1 MRRVTQRG
9 MMEMRTAWITGALV
23 VATGAIVALAVPVAA
38 PAVLLGMLG
47 PLAVATGSLVAVDRA
62 YRRSPQRVTK
72 LMLKLFLG
80 KIVAFG
86 LYVALAI
93 ATLSLDPVWF
103 IGSFTVSF
111 VAFHVAEA
119 AHLQRLFS
127 S

>member
-1 MRRVTQRG
+1 
-9 MMEMRTAWITGALV
+9 
-23 VATGAIVALAVPVAA
+23 
-38 PAVLLGMLG
+38 MLG
-47 PLAVATGSLVAVDRA
+47 PLVVATGSLVAMDRA

-111 VAFHVAEA
+111 VAFHMAEA
-119 AHLQRLFS
+119 VHLQGLFS
-127 S
+127 N

>member
-1 MRRVTQRG
+1 
-9 MMEMRTAWITGALV
+9 MEMRKAWITGVLV
-23 VATGAIVALAVPVAA
+23 AGGGTIVAVAVPAAA
-38 PAVLLGMLG
+38 PAVLLGMAG
-47 PLAVATGSLVAVDRA
+47 PLVVATGSLVAMDRA
-62 YRRSPQRVTK
+62 YRQSPERVSK
-72 LMLKLFLG
+72 LMLRLFLG
-80 KIVAFG
+80 KVVAFG

-111 VAFHVAEA
+111 VAFHLAEA